1 MLCLFSAILRK
12 LETCKAFFFFSGMSH
27 IEDMTDVS
35 SGDTG
40 CVDAH
45 TLLGQTQ
52 ILLLPAEPL
61 FSVCLSVCS
70 AVGRQK
76 MIIIF
81 KEKSFMMDKK
91 THTHKSEKTAFI
103 LS

>member
-1 MLCLFSAILRK
+1 MQDS
-12 LETCKAFFFFSGMSH
+12 FFFFSGMSH

-52 ILLLPAEPL
+52 MLLLPARASL
-61 FSVCLSVCS
+61 FCVSVCLLC
-70 AVGRQK
+70 GGQT
-76 MIIIF
+76 
-81 KEKSFMMDKK
+81 EDDNY
-91 THTHKSEKTAFI
+91 
-103 LS
+103 L